1 MSMGVF
7 QKQTYSKDMVRQ
19 SFDVASRSYNQ
30 YTSLQRLIGDRL
42 LLHKALRN
50 TVCRSVLDL
59 GSGTGYLTKKLSELR
74 GVDNL
79 YALDI
84 AVGMLRQTRHHLG
97 DYQAKGLICADA
109 EKLPLTDG
117 VIDAVYSNLAFQWCD
132 NLEKVFCQTH
142 RVLQPKGSFLFST
155 FGPSTL
161 FELKESWREADKA
174 VHVNSF
180 VGEDVIRQNLQLAG
194 FKNISILSD
203 DIVKYYESPK
213 QLMLDLKG
221 MGAHNMNQG
230 RRLGLTGVQAFK
242 AMLNAYEALRT
253 EQGIPA
259 TFQAIYVYAD
269 KQGA

>member
-7 QKQTYSKDMVRQ
+7 QKEAYSKEMVRQ
-19 SFDVASRSYNQ
+19 SFDVASQSYNQ
-30 YTSLQRLIGDRL
+30 YTSLQRQIGDRL
-42 LLHKALRN
+42 LSNEAAKNNRYQ
-50 TVCRSVLDL
+50 SVLDI
-59 GSGTGYLTKKLSELR
+59 GSGTGYLTKKLSELS

-84 AVGMLRQTRHHLG
+84 AVGMLKQTRHHLG
-97 DYQAKGLICADA
+97 GYQAKGLICADA
-109 EKLPLTDG
+109 EKLPITDG
-117 VIDAVYSNLAFQWCD
+117 IIDVIYSNLAFQWCE
-132 NLEKVFCQTH
+132 NLEKVFCQTY
-142 RVLQPKGSFLFST
+142 RVLQPKGSFVFST

-161 FELKESWREADKA
+161 FELKQSWNEGDKA

-180 VGEDVIRQNLQLAG
+180 VGEDDIRQNLQLAG
-194 FKNISILSD
+194 FKNILILSD

-242 AMLNAYEALRT
+242 TMLKAYETLRT
-253 EQGIPA
+253 GQGIPA
-259 TFQAIYVYAD
+259 TFQAIYVYAN
-269 KQGA
+269 KQSA